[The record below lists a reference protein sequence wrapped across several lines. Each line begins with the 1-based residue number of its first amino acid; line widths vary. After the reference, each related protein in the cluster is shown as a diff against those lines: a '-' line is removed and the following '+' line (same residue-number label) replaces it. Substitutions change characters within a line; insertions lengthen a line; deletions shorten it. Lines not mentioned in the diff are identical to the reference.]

1 MVCCK
6 KPQEAKIAIKRSN
19 QFSKKITL
27 EVKGLEEFYSIVKTL
42 NKEIGHGNWTTHGRP
57 VRKLKRVDAYN
68 LCCSKLAHNKLRK
81 LDIIFYVPKSNESI
95 QTRLVLQMM

>member
-19 QFSKKITL
+19 CFSKEITIG
-27 EVKGLEEFYSIVKTL
+27 VKGLEEFYSIVKTL

-57 VRKLKRVDAYN
+57 VRKLKRVDAFN
-68 LCCSKLAHNKLRK
+68 RCCSKLAHNKLRK
-81 LDIIFYVPKSNESI
+81 LDIVFYVPENTESI
-95 QTRLVLQMM
+95 QTRLFLEMS

>member
-19 QFSKKITL
+19 CFSKEITIG
-27 EVKGLEEFYSIVKTL
+27 VKGLEEFYSIVKTL

-57 VRKLKRVDAYN
+57 VRKLRRVDAFN
-68 LCCSKLAHNKLRK
+68 RHCSKLMHNDLRK
-81 LDIIFYVPKSNESI
+81 LDIIFYVPENAEFI
-95 QTRLVLQMM
+95 QSRLVLQIL